1 MYNTEDITKLDGSK
15 GVVEYMDTAEAE
27 CALIAFLDDDYKSKP
42 YTHIEI
48 HPSLLLGI
56 MGNQIVF
63 PENNPL
69 PRNVF
74 ACGQMRQAVSLYHSN
89 YHTRIDK
96 MGVVLNYGQIPLVK
110 SRYLD
115 KINREEHPYGE
126 NVIVAIM
133 CYNGYNVE
141 DSILFNQ
148 SSIDRGIVPERPIII
163 CTSHMKKVQARL
175 LLR

>member
-1 MYNTEDITKLDGSK
+1 MSPTVKLVLRMPLYIEKIESNQFTWEELKIGFAKRKLPYNPTKVYTLNEMYNTEDITKLDGSK

-110 SRYLD
+110 SDILT
-115 KINREEHPYGE
+115 K
-126 NVIVAIM
+126 
-133 CYNGYNVE
+133 
-141 DSILFNQ
+141 SIAK
-148 SSIDRGIVPERPIII
+148 SIPMER
-163 CTSHMKKVQARL
+163 M
-175 LLR
+175 